1 MDRAAVI
8 LRRCK
13 ANYKRHKANY
23 PEFGHSQIPGS
34 LPYAAPFSPNGT
46 LPGCCYIHSV
56 VTGQPLGR
64 LATVF
69 YNDVGFFSSSL
80 SRHSG
85 NQLLRVVGA
94 NRFHRRSVRNIVV
107 HRSIVIGVEHTEIDA
122 GFGEFLHGTLTS
134 ALLHELG

>member
-23 PEFGHSQIPGS
+23 PEFARYQIPGS
-34 LPYAAPFSPNGT
+34 LLYAAPFSPNGT

-56 VTGQPLGR
+56 VTGQPLDR
-64 LATVF
+64 LADVF
-69 YNDVGFFSSSL
+69 YNDAGFFSSSL

-94 NRFHRRSVRNIVV
+94 NRFHRTHVNIVV
-107 HRSIVIGVEHTEIDA
+107 HRCIVIGVEHAEIYA

-134 ALLHELG
+134 ALLHELC